1 MGAGLCFLGG
11 TGFVLPQ
18 VAPRSSR
25 DAAAVAERSG
35 AEFLGR
41 GASAPAPE
49 RSAAAATG
57 ALALGAG
64 CLALA
69 AAAGRKGNQR
79 RSAARGAAVTRRGYD
94 ASQEIGACDPLLF
107 WDPIGFCEGGTK
119 EEFDRRRAVELKH
132 GRICMFATIGMV
144 WPDIFGKFDGF
155 LSPSAG
161 LKFEDVPSGLGAITK
176 VPLEGWAQILV
187 LAGLIETQLF
197 KDKSFGGFAYADYG
211 GEPGNFGTGYWGRKI
226 QDPAERRL
234 KLTTELNNGR
244 LAMISVTAMLVQNG
258 LTGQS
263 PIEQLASGHISPF
276 NDGQGLFADG
286 YDASKEF
293 GAVPPLGY
301 WDPFGMMAFQDK
313 AKFDR
318 NRTLEIKHGRVCMLA
333 TIGMVAPD
341 IFGRLPGY
349 LSPSQGLAFSD
360 IPTGIGA
367 ASKVPL
373 EGWLQIFAFAG
384 LLEARNSSNPTD
396 YGWPPFTPGAR
407 KLEGEEKARK
417 LNAEI
422 NNGRLAMMAFAAM
435 VAQEGVTGQSICVQ
449 FASGNLNPFVGG
461 YAAAPRSQVSERTQC
476 RAAQSGGTIDGNS
489 LALPWAPK
497 PPGLSNNPLDG
508 KYVGDVGFDPLG
520 FATNTRLLPWY
531 REAELAH
538 GRCCMLAVLGYT
550 IQTTGTK
557 WEPFITR
564 YPTDSADP
572 LKAATQVPIVG
583 WLQILAVIT
592 LSELWR
598 YENVI
603 SKYDEGVAPG
613 DLGWNPEAPVSSK
626 RPVWFGP
633 TFTSKYSKEEFD
645 LLKLREIKH
654 ARLAMFGFGFM
665 IVQNAATGKGP
676 SLIPSIE
683 KPEYAGTVG
692 DFIPKNL

>member
-1 MGAGLCFLGG
+1 MDKLSVILSTGAGLCLLGG
-11 TGFVLPQ
+11 TGFVAPR
-18 VAPRSSR
+18 VAPRGSG
-25 DAAAVAERSG
+25 AVVERSAG

-41 GASAPAPE
+41 GASAQAPD
-49 RSAAAATG
+49 RSTAAATG
-57 ALALGAG
+57 ALAVGAG

-69 AAAGRKGNQR
+69 AAAGRKGNKER
-79 RSAARGAAVTRRGYD
+79 GAARGAALVSCAFD
-94 ASQEIGACDPLLF
+94 ASKEIGACDPLLF

-119 EEFDRRRAVELKH
+119 EDFDRRRAVELKH
-132 GRICMFATIGMV
+132 GRVCMFAAIGMV
-144 WPDIFGKFDGF
+144 WPDIFGKFNGF
-155 LSPSAG
+155 LSPSTG

-187 LAGLIETQLF
+187 LAGVMETQLF
-197 KDKSFGGFAYADYG
+197 KDKSFGGFAYGTYG
-211 GEPGNFGTGYWGRKI
+211 EEPGNFGTGYWGRKI
-226 QDPAERRL
+226 EDPAERRQ
-234 KLTTELNNGR
+234 KLTTEVNNGR

-276 NDGQGLFADG
+276 NDGQGLFASFDP
-286 YDASKEF
+286 SSEL

-313 AKFDR
+313 AKFDK
-318 NRTLEIKHGRVCMLA
+318 NRELELKHGRICMVA
-333 TIGMVAPD
+333 TIGMVVPD
-341 IFGRLPGY
+341 IFGRFPGY
-349 LSPSQGLAFSD
+349 LSPSTGLQFSD
-360 IPTGIGA
+360 IPCSIDA
-367 ASKVPL
+367 IYKVPVA
-373 EGWLQIFAFAG
+373 GWLQIFALCG
-384 LLEARNSSNPTD
+384 LLEAKNLAFPTN
-396 YGWPPFTPGAR
+396 YGWPAFLGQINKLSPEDKKR
-407 KLEGEEKARK
+407 KLT
-417 LNAEI
+417 AEI
-422 NNGRLAMMAFAAM
+422 NNGRLAMMAMAAM
-435 VAQEGVTGQSICVQ
+435 VAQNGVTGQSLVEQ
-449 FASGNLNPFVGG
+449 FSSGNLNPFIGG
-461 YAAAPRSQVSERTQC
+461 YAEAPRTQLH
-476 RAAQSGGTIDGNS
+476 AAQSGAPGGNS
-489 LALPWAPK
+489 LALPWAPTPK
-497 PPGLSNNPLDG
+497 GLSNNPVDG

-520 FATNTRLLPWY
+520 FAENTRLLPWY

-538 GRCCMLAVLGYT
+538 GRCCMLAVLGYSV
-550 IQTTGTK
+550 QTSGAK
-557 WEPFITR
+557 IEPFITR

-613 DLGWNPEAPVSSK
+613 DLGWNPAAPVSSK
-626 RPVWFGP
+626 RPTWFGP
-633 TFTSKYSKEEFD
+633 TFTSKYTKEEFD

-665 IVQNAATGKGP
+665 LVQNAATGKGP